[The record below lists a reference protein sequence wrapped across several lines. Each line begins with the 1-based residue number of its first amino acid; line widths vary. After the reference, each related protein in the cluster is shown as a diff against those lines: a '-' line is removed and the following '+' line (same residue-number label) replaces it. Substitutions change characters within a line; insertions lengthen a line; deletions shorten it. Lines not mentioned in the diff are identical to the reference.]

1 MTKWFIWELSSSS
14 LYNPRYV
21 TKTNT
26 QKIFDFVDA
35 DAGRNVVEHR
45 GRERLLDLV
54 VPPESQQPY
63 FDLRSLPSE

>member
-14 LYNPRYV
+14 RYNPRYV
-21 TKTNT
+21 TKIFT

-35 DAGRNVVEHR
+35 DAGRNEVEHR
-45 GRERLLDLV
+45 GRERLFDLV
-54 VPPESQQPY
+54 VPPKSQQPY